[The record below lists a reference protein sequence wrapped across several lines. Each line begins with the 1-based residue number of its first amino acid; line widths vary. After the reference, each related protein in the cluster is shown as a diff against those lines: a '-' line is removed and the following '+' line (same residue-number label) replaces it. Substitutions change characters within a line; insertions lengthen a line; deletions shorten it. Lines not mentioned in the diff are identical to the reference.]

1 MQNSAVLVLGIAYC
15 DLAIDERDLNTAV

>member
-15 DLAIDERDLNTAV
+15 DLAIDERNLNTAV